1 MDRQADFDIAG
12 MPQASLPEAGTLPWQ
27 NLDVAHAAPAVPLDD
42 PAACRA
48 LQAGLEAA
56 ITQCEAALGALDD
69 IARLVAKIRA
79 QIAVL
84 GERGLAGPE
93 QDILRNNIGLLV
105 GRIEA
110 CIARAGSNGRNLLR
124 GEGFD
129 PALNLDDRQAAELAG
144 AEDGA
149 SRSLAEAATGLLA
162 EQGGMANWLSM
173 SPPNTFVASYL
184 LDGFAHRVETRL
196 VALAVQKQALED
208 RCAFVAATLL
218 AAGEA
223 PPPGLA
229 IAAQDIAH
237 AEACLS

>member
-1 MDRQADFDIAG
+1 MAPALPEPGLLPWRQADGGGTQVA
-12 MPQASLPEAGTLPWQ
+12 LPLHDADAIL
-27 NLDVAHAAPAVPLDD
+27 AM
-42 PAACRA
+42 
-48 LQAGLEAA
+48 QAGLAVA
-56 ITQCEAALGALDD
+56 VAQCEAALGALDD
-69 IARLVAKIRA
+69 IARQIAKIRA

-129 PALNLDDRQAAELAG
+129 PTLNLDDRQAAELAG